1 MNGRTNAAGGGAD
14 MEIETFYEQSA
25 VHSSP
30 WTIST
35 SKPIKELVF
44 MTDIQNT
51 TSSARMMLYP
61 YSLNNSVVSNS
72 AMIYPD
78 SGPNKGPNQANVSV
92 SGNEITLTWS
102 GGSYMGIGHFNITV
116 GYIPA

>member
-1 MNGRTNAAGGGAD
+1 MNGRTNAAGGGVD
-14 MEIETFYEQSA
+14 MEIETFYEQSV
-25 VHSSP
+25 VHYSP

-78 SGPNKGPNQANVSV
+78 SGPQQANVVV
-92 SGNEITLTWS
+92 SGNEITLSWS

>member
-1 MNGRTNAAGGGAD
+1 MNGRTNAAGGGVD

-25 VHSSP
+25 VKRSP

-51 TSSARMMLYP
+51 MSSARMMLYP
-61 YSLNNSVVSNS
+61 YSLNHSVVSNS

-78 SGPNKGPNQANVSV
+78 SGPQQANVAV

-102 GGSYMGIGHFNITV
+102 GGSYIGIGSFNITV

>member
-1 MNGRTNAAGGGAD
+1 MNGRTNAAGGGVD

-25 VHSSP
+25 LHSSP

-78 SGPNKGPNQANVSV
+78 RGPTQANVSV
-92 SGNEITLTWS
+92 SGNKITLTWS
-102 GGSYMGIGHFNITV
+102 GGSNMGIGHFNITV